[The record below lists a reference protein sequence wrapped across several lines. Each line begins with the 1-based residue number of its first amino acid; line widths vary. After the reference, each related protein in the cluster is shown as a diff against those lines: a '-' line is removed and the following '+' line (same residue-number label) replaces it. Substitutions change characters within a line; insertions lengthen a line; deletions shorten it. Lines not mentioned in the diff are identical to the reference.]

1 MKHATDAALEESTS
15 RYSLSTKVL
24 SIALTVDKAVTFTVA
39 PYDSVDESG
48 SEPSAVEVT
57 YNGVVLMANGAGQY
71 SFSPV
76 EGGALV
82 VKAVPAATPRG
93 RVNSCRRCR
102 ALSQYP
108 SAAKRSWQRFRLCI
122 ILGPDYIGAVFS
134 PVLLNC

>member
-1 MKHATDAALEESTS
+1 MKHATDAALEEATS
-15 RYSLSTKVL
+15 LYSLSTKVL
-24 SIALTVDKAVTFTVA
+24 SIAPAIDQQGNAINAIVGSDKATYGGGSHPLKWSKTA
-39 PYDSVDESG
+39 PT
-48 SEPSAVEVT
+48 PP
-57 YNGVVLMANGAGQY
+57 LPR
-71 SFSPV
+71 SFAPKPMQLLR
-76 EGGALV
+76 E
-82 VKAVPAATPRG
+82 AATPRG